1 MPNNFITNNK
11 QQKTLKSLYDMKSIQ
26 SIASCSDSISYV
38 VEMSNKSSFFP
49 SRKPTFLGNFKK
61 NEYTKFGYINNN
73 LSN

>member
-1 MPNNFITNNK
+1 MR
-11 QQKTLKSLYDMKSIQ
+11 SIQ

-38 VEMSNKSSFFP
+38 IDTPHKSSFNASFNPSFNP
-49 SRKPTFLGNFKK
+49 SRKPTYLSNFKK

>member
-1 MPNNFITNNK
+1 
-11 QQKTLKSLYDMKSIQ
+11 MKSIQ